1 MRDTLIAGIVV
12 SRRADS
18 RLVIKDILTIAG
30 LPLSVAGRRD
40 GWRDRVAPGQG
51 KASEAAAGIMRHCI
65 PRGGEQACSTA
76 GGSTSS
82 YRTLLNA

>member
-30 LPLSVAGRRD
+30 LQLSVAGRRD
-40 GWRDRVAPGQG
+40 G
-51 KASEAAAGIMRHCI
+51 
-65 PRGGEQACSTA
+65 
-76 GGSTSS
+76 
-82 YRTLLNA
+82 